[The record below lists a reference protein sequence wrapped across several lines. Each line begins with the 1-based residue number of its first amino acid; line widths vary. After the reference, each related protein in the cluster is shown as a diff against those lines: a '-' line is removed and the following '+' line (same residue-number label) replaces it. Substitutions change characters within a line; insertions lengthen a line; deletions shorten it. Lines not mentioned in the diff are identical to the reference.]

1 MSGKLL
7 AKLTTS
13 NSFDYHYAYGLQP
26 KHLIEND
33 NSYSKITP
41 VLLGERLIPVA
52 PFKNPLCG
60 ISYHRIRLHNPA
72 DIYRVVELF
81 VRDTNLYFTGFRRGV
96 VVADGGEPQWGT
108 LFIFDGLYEEAPP
121 FLFFHAVKMG
131 IRSDHTKV
139 RTHPNP
145 YSN

>member
-13 NSFDYHYAYGLQP
+13 NSFDYHYTYGLQP
-26 KHLIEND
+26 KHLVEND
-33 NSYSKITP
+33 NSYSKIAP
-41 VLLGERLIPVA
+41 VLVGERLIPVA

-72 DIYRVVELF
+72 NIYHVMELF

-96 VVADGGEPQWGT
+96 VVADGAEPQWGT
-108 LFIFDGLYEEAPP
+108 LFIFNDLYEETPP
-121 FLFFHAVKMG
+121 FSCSEDGHSL
-131 IRSDHTKV
+131 RSHKQ
-139 RTHPNP
+139 R
-145 YSN
+145 